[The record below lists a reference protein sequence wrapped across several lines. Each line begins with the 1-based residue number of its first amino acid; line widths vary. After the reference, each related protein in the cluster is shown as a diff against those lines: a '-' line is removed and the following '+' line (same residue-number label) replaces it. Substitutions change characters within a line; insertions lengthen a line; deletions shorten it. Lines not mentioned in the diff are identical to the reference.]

1 MAYTIIWS
9 YFAEDQ
15 LDQIFAFY
23 EKETTP
29 RIAKKLLKRLI
40 NAPNILV
47 EDPFIGQIE
56 ELLKRRE
63 VDYRYLVVGNYK
75 LIYSVQELHKFIKI
89 LDVFD
94 TRQNP
99 PKLKRNK

>member
-15 LDQIFAFY
+15 VGQIFAFY
-23 EKETTP
+23 EKEATP

-40 NAPNILV
+40 DAPNILV

-56 ELLKRRE
+56 ELLK
-63 VDYRYLVVGNYK
+63 N
-75 LIYSVQELHKFIKI
+75 VQRIIAIFLSTII
-89 LDVFD
+89 
-94 TRQNP
+94 N
-99 PKLKRNK
+99 

>member
-23 EKETTP
+23 EKEATP

-40 NAPNILV
+40 DAPNILV

-56 ELLKRRE
+56 ELLKKRA
-63 VDYRYLVVGNYK
+63 VDYRHLVVGNYK
-75 LIYSVQELHKFIKI
+75 LIYSVEELHKFIRI